1 MPFIVVVRL
10 HELSSYTLKTFILP
24 QWKTRIGAT
33 SKGEVEEIGVFLE
46 DLRLQSS
53 EQGGIASLFER
64 LASLNVGPIRV
75 FVSGSCSE
83 QDLNEVVQEFFDEA
97 RGSSSWQ
104 EHFTSVI

>member
-33 SKGEVEEIGVFLE
+33 SKGEVEEIEVFLE